1 MRAMKLAAVHAEAT
15 RAEDTDWL
23 QIEALYRML
32 AWVQAGDIR
41 YEETIS
47 PGLETAP
54 AALAGLFEGRNLGK
68 QLVQVC
74 SSQSD

>member
-1 MRAMKLAAVHAEAT
+1 MQLAFKRARMEGFIFLDFVA
-15 RAEDTDWL
+15 
-23 QIEALYRML
+23 QFPQALYRML

-54 AALAGLFEGRNLGK
+54 TALAGLFEGRNLGK